1 MFKVSNK
8 ILIIMALF
16 IFLMLVPVSFAQE
29 SQTDSSDDINATIL
43 SDSLQ
48 TSDISAVEDA
58 DELKLAESHSSE
70 VKEDVSSNSDIISDD
85 ASLKNRDLLST
96 KIPVAFAANVIIDS

>member
-58 DELKLAESHSSE
+58 DEQKVMRKML
-70 VKEDVSSNSDIISDD
+70 
-85 ASLKNRDLLST
+85 
-96 KIPVAFAANVIIDS
+96 

>member
-1 MFKVSNK
+1 
-8 ILIIMALF
+8 
-16 IFLMLVPVSFAQE
+16 MLVPVSFAQE

-58 DELKLAESHSSE
+58 DELNK
-70 VKEDVSSNSDIISDD
+70 KT
-85 ASLKNRDLLST
+85 R
-96 KIPVAFAANVIIDS
+96 